1 MNNKINFCIN
11 FALLSIFI
19 TSLFLPIDG
28 FYICT
33 IDFCLC
39 ILIIIAFIIEYS
51 LERDKKIM
59 VLFSVQIIFI
69 FIPLFVFSKNYICL
83 NIKLFL
89 LTLPITTASFIN
101 ANKIFKTEKILRT
114 ILFLLLSIIFVK
126 TLFFIPFYKFSG
138 SQEGFEDIR
147 AYSENGQ
154 YKVISLRKLKN
165 KNPITFTS
173 EDYDSIKFLLNNSC
187 WLKEN
192 YPEYSNDIPEDISRD
207 FIKEYLK
214 YHFSYELY
222 GGILDVYKLSL
233 PLKNRKRKIS
243 IYFPKG
249 EIFLSDE
256 SLTEYKNYYP
266 DAPKKIA
273 DFFYDGLDIPFN
285 QEWYKSNIDY

>member
-1 MNNKINFCIN
+1 M
-11 FALLSIFI
+11 
-19 TSLFLPIDG
+19 
-28 FYICT
+28 
-33 IDFCLC
+33 
-39 ILIIIAFIIEYS
+39 
-51 LERDKKIM
+51 
-59 VLFSVQIIFI
+59 
-69 FIPLFVFSKNYICL
+69 
-83 NIKLFL
+83 
-89 LTLPITTASFIN
+89 
-101 ANKIFKTEKILRT
+101 
-114 ILFLLLSIIFVK
+114 
-126 TLFFIPFYKFSG
+126 
-138 SQEGFEDIR
+138 
-147 AYSENGQ
+147 
-154 YKVISLRKLKN
+154 
-165 KNPITFTS
+165 
-173 EDYDSIKFLLNNSC
+173 LNNSC